1 MDIRCGDR
9 ITFRVRMAASFQIFI
24 LYGIEGG
31 NEPDLGSVITQPDF
45 PSVKILERLPES
57 LRITVCQYRIVC
69 GPFSHHN
76 GIPFRVGGNISGIIQ
91 LKNGTGSEGAL
102 QENDGIPILN
112 VKACLLYTSRLPQ
125 APQSILSYAS
135 VWSSDPDFLPP

>member
-45 PSVKILERLPES
+45 PSVEILERLPES
-57 LRITVCQYRIVC
+57 LRITVCQYWIVC

-112 VKACLLYTSRLPQ
+112 VKSVGDIPLPFC
-125 APQSILSYAS
+125 I
-135 VWSSDPDFLPP
+135 

>member
-45 PSVKILERLPES
+45 PSVEILES
-57 LRITVCQYRIVC
+57 
-69 GPFSHHN
+69 
-76 GIPFRVGGNISGIIQ
+76 FR
-91 LKNGTGSEGAL
+91 
-102 QENDGIPILN
+102 
-112 VKACLLYTSRLPQ
+112 KACASLSV
-125 APQSILSYAS
+125 SIG
-135 VWSSDPDFLPP
+135 